1 MLNCVFLYHLS
12 QAVELILKPR
22 NIDEPWALKRA
33 RKHWW
38 LTKDAKRA
46 AKMLRKNF
54 MNIIESKLLYGLSRH
69 APDDYVGALQ
79 NVSVDCTR
87 SWLYCLASFT
97 SLQGT
102 Q

>member
-1 MLNCVFLYHLS
+1 MAISRARCQIRCLYIQGVILLLHLLR
-12 QAVELILKPR
+12 QAIELILKPR
-22 NIDEPWALKRA
+22 NTDEPWAIKRA

-38 LTKDAKRA
+38 VTKDAKRA

-79 NVSVDCTR
+79 NVS
-87 SWLYCLASFT
+87 
-97 SLQGT
+97 
-102 Q
+102 